1 MIGNHALALATLI
14 FAAERQAHAE
24 AKRLL
29 AAALE
34 RIPPQLEAPRI
45 AGEPRSKE
53 TPYRKQY
60 PTNASE
66 HGPLED
72 AQASARL

>member
-1 MIGNHALALATLI
+1 VTGNHALALATLI

-45 AGEPRSKE
+45 AGEHRSKKPIPERGGGAQEGAQPRSWW
-53 TPYRKQY
+53 RRMF
-60 PTNASE
+60 
-66 HGPLED
+66 GG
-72 AQASARL
+72 